1 MDKSLLEKYFS
12 GAPCTKE
19 ELRLIEEQLDKAGQQ
34 QDTFF
39 FEQWKASQGVMD
51 KEESEMMWTNIE
63 SRIPVVKER
72 RRPLHRIQLA
82 MAAAA
87 VIGVLLFSGWWL
99 RYRSESSSVTAWE
112 KISNPSKGIKY
123 VRLDDGTQV
132 WLNAHSELSYE
143 KGYADKGRREIK
155 LEGEAFFD
163 VAPDPV
169 RPFAVNTRQLRTTVL
184 GTSFNIRAW
193 PSSPQM
199 QIALVSGKVRVTSS
213 LTTDSTVLLPGEV
226 MNYDSGSRRSLVLE
240 QAVREDM
247 VEWVKGKIVL
257 DNTPLPE
264 ILHQLEHIYN
274 VSILFDA
281 DKLGS
286 IRLSG
291 QFRRDNIGDVLKN
304 VLFPLDL
311 DCSYDNGKYSI
322 YKKKKE

>member
-1 MDKSLLEKYFS
+1 MDKALLEKYFR
-12 GAPCTKE
+12 GEKCTE
-19 ELRLIEEQLDKAGQQ
+19 DELRLIEEHLDKAGQQ

-39 FEQWKASQGVMD
+39 YEQWKTAQGAID
-51 KEESEMMWTNIE
+51 REESEKIWTNIE
-63 SRIPVVKER
+63 SRIPVVKIR
-72 RRPLHRIQLA
+72 KRSLPWKRPA
-82 MAAAA
+82 VAAAI
-87 VIGVLLFSGWWL
+87 VGILLLSGWL
-99 RYRSESSSVTAWE
+99 IRYQSSGFMDVTAWK

-123 VRLDDGTQV
+123 IRLEDGTQV
-132 WLNAHSELSYE
+132 WLNAHSVLSYE
-143 KGYADKGRREIK
+143 KGYANKGRREIA

-193 PSSPQM
+193 PSSAQT
-199 QIALVSGKVRVTSS
+199 QIALVSGKVRITSS

-226 MNYDSGSRRSLVLE
+226 MNYDSGSRRSLVLA

-281 DKLGS
+281 DRLGV

-311 DCSYDNGKYSI
+311 DYSYDNGKYSI